1 MLSQSRIWM
10 LCSLILL
17 LTSLASASLFAP
29 FLSVLEWSQQ
39 TSSNET
45 FHELPKRAL
54 NPTSCPTGYKN
65 CANLGA
71 PGLCCANSAICA
83 PDQAGHVAC
92 CPSGAVCTG
101 AISSI
106 ITAGVIASGGSVA
119 STTAAASQ
127 PLTASASS
135 SQTTSTSGGGLIL
148 ASGLSSTSTSPGT
161 TTTIASNSA
170 AATSGGG
177 FIIVGTSTAATL
189 GSNAVRSFSTPFIV
203 KAIVSLLE
211 LLPL

>member
-1 MLSQSRIWM
+1 MLPQSRVWT
-10 LCSLILL
+10 LCSVLLL

-29 FLSVLEWSQQ
+29 FLSVPDWSQQ

-45 FHELPKRAL
+45 SYDLVKRAL
-54 NPTSCPTGYKN
+54 DPTSCPTGYKN
-65 CANLGA
+65 CANIGA
-71 PGLCCANSAICA
+71 PGLCCTNSAICA

-135 SQTTSTSGGGLIL
+135 SRATATSGGGLIV
-148 ASGLSSTSTSPGT
+148 ASGLSTTGTSPVT
-161 TTTIASNSA
+161 TTGASG
-170 AATSGGG
+170 AATTDGG

-189 GSNAVRSFSTPFIV
+189 GSSAGRTVHTPIIV
-203 KAIVSLLE
+203 QAIISLLGF
-211 LLPL
+211 LPL

>member
-1 MLSQSRIWM
+1 MLSQSRLWH
-10 LCSLILL
+10 LCSILLL
-17 LTSLASASLFAP
+17 LTSLAEASLFSP

-39 TSSNET
+39 TNSNET
-45 FHELPKRAL
+45 IHELPKRAL
-54 NPTSCPTGYKN
+54 DPTSCPTNYKN
-65 CANLGA
+65 CAAIGA

-106 ITAGVIASGGSVA
+106 ITGGVIASGGSVA

-135 SQTTSTSGGGLIL
+135 SRTTATSGGGLIV
-148 ASGLSSTSTSPGT
+148 ASGLSTTGTSPAT
-161 TTTIASNSA
+161 TGSA
-170 AATSGGG
+170 ATTGGG

-189 GSNAVRSFSTPFIV
+189 GSSAGKTLQTVCVPCFPHSLVTNAY
-203 KAIVSLLE
+203 
-211 LLPL
+211 

>member
-1 MLSQSRIWM
+1 MLSRSGLWH
-10 LCSLILL
+10 LCSLLLL
-17 LTSLASASLFAP
+17 LTSLAEASLFSP

-45 FHELPKRAL
+45 FHHELPKRAL
-54 NPTSCPTGYKN
+54 DPTSCPTNYKN
-65 CANLGA
+65 CASIGA

-106 ITAGVIASGGSVA
+106 ITGGVIASGGSVA

-135 SQTTSTSGGGLIL
+135 SRTTPTSGGGLIV
-148 ASGLSSTSTSPGT
+148 ASGLSTTGTSPAT
-161 TTTIASNSA
+161 TGSA
-170 AATSGGG
+170 ATTGGG

-189 GSNAVRSFSTPFIV
+189 GSHAERNLQTVCVPHSA
-203 KAIVSLLE
+203 LLVTNTY
-211 LLPL
+211 

>member
-10 LCSLILL
+10 LCSLLL
-17 LTSLASASLFAP
+17 LLSSLASASLFAP

-135 SQTTSTSGGGLIL
+135 SQTTSGGGLIL
-148 ASGLSSTSTSPGT
+148 ASGLSTTGTSSAT
-161 TTTIASNSA
+161 TTVASNSA

-189 GSNAVRSFSTPFIV
+189 GSNAVRSLRSPFIIQ
-203 KAIVSLLE
+203 AIVSLLE

>member
-1 MLSQSRIWM
+1 MLSQCRIWM
-10 LCSLILL
+10 LCCLLLL
-17 LTSLASASLFAP
+17 LTSLASASLFSP

-45 FHELPKRAL
+45 FHDLPKRAL
-54 NPTSCPTGYKN
+54 DPTSCPTGYKN

-135 SQTTSTSGGGLIL
+135 SQTASTSGGGLIL
-148 ASGLSSTSTSPGT
+148 ASGLSTTSTSPAT

-170 AATSGGG
+170 AAISGGG

-189 GSNAVRSFSTPFIV
+189 GSNAVRSLRTPFMIQ
-203 KAIVSLLE
+203 AIVSFLE

>member
-10 LCSLILL
+10 FFGLL
-17 LTSLASASLFAP
+17 LLSIPLARASLFSP

-135 SQTTSTSGGGLIL
+135 SRTTAPSGGGLIL
-148 ASGLSSTSTSPGT
+148 ASGLSTTGTSSATNTPSG
-161 TTTIASNSA
+161 SA
-170 AATSGGG
+170 AATTGGG

-189 GSNAVRSFSTPFIV
+189 GSSAVRNVDTPFIIR
-203 KAIVSLLE
+203 AIVGLLE